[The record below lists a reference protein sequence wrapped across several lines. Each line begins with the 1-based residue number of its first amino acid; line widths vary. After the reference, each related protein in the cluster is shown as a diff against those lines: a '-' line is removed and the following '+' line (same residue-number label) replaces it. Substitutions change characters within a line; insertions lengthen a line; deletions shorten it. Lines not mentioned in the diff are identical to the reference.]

1 MKAIT
6 TSRRRRSSGNNSI
19 PAASVKPRPL
29 LSLPR
34 PVTVNDSLYWLQ
46 GEVFCVPVV
55 RSLSVSVAERGAD
68 SDELEVVSVEEGPV
82 SAEEVA
88 VGAGSAEEEA
98 VGAGS
103 SEEKAL
109 GAGSSKEEARGV
121 GSTEVRPV
129 SVEGAEDSAEAKS
142 SLAKSCSDSNLSRIY
157 RGSEDV
163 VSPTRASFPK
173 RAEYGDRFIPAWWD
187 EFFWN

>member
-1 MKAIT
+1 MEIQEKDI
-6 TSRRRRSSGNNSI
+6 RSGGS
-19 PAASVKPRPL
+19 K
-29 LSLPR
+29 
-34 PVTVNDSLYWLQ
+34 
-46 GEVFCVPVV
+46 V
-55 RSLSVSVAERGAD
+55 RSLSVSVAEGGAD

-109 GAGSSKEEARGV
+109 GAGSFEEEAVEAGSSEEEAVGAGSSKEEARGV

-129 SVEGAEDSAEAKS
+129 SVEGAGDSADAKS
-142 SLAKSCSDSNLSRIY
+142 SLAKSCSDSKLSRIS
-157 RGSEDV
+157 RGSEYCLGLRSSIFLQLV
-163 VSPTRASFPK
+163 KSAKQFEAV
-173 RAEYGDRFIPAWWD
+173 
-187 EFFWN
+187 